1 MNICTVIPAR
11 GGSKSIKKK
20 NIQPLN
26 DKPLLAYSI
35 EYSRSCPLVSV
46 TFVSTDSPE
55 IQTIAKEF
63 GAFAAFLRPAEFATD
78 DSRDY
83 PFMRHAL
90 EALED
95 HFDQIFDAFVLLR
108 PTSPLRPKGLIERAT
123 KLLEDN
129 PHGTSVR
136 SVART
141 DKHPYRHWF
150 FDGAAI
156 RSPFKEIPGEQ
167 EPYNVPRQA
176 LPDCYFQTGDLEMVR
191 RDTLLAGSVS
201 GEHVLGLTIDESEYV
216 DIDTMDDLDRAKQK
230 IETK

>member
-20 NIQPLN
+20 NIQPLL

-35 EYSRSCPLVSV
+35 EYSLNCSLVSV

-55 IQTIAKEF
+55 IQKIAIEH
-63 GAFAAFLRPAEFATD
+63 GAFSPILRPQELATD
-78 DSRDY
+78 ESRDF
-83 PFMRHAL
+83 PFMLHAMKTM
-90 EALED
+90 EIYSND
-95 HFDQIFDAFVLLR
+95 IFDAFVLLR

-123 KLLEDN
+123 KLLKEN

-136 SVART
+136 SIART

-150 FDGAAI
+150 FDGLTI
-156 RSPFKEIPGEQ
+156 KSPFEGVQGED
-167 EPYNVPRQA
+167 EPYNVPRQK
-176 LPDCYFQTGDLEMVR
+176 LPDFYFQTGDIEMVR

-201 GEHVLGLTIDESEYV
+201 GENVLGLVINQNDYI
-216 DIDTMDDLDRAKQK
+216 DIDTVDDLKHAKNK
-230 IETK
+230 LTKH